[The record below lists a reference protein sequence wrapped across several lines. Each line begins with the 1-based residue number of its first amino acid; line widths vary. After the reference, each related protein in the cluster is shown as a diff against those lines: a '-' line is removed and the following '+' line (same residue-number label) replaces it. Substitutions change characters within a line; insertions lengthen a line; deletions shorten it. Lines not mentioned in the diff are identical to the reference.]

1 MDTGYSSQTQLVLD
15 TKRQGLPGIW
25 ILVRHN
31 QVWIQGD
38 KVYQVY
44 GYQLA
49 TTSLDTGRQGLPGIW
64 ILVRHNQFWIQGDKV
79 YQVYGY
85 QLDTTS
91 SGFRE
96 TRSTRCMDTSQ
107 TQLVLDTGRQ
117 GLSGIWILVRH
128 NQFWIQGDPRT
139 KINIESLVLS

>member
-1 MDTGYSSQTQLVLD
+1 MNTGYTGVVLDTGRQGLTGIWILDTQEQSWILGDKVYQVYRYWIQRSSSGYWETRFNRFMDTGYTSQTQLVLD

-85 QLDTTS
+85 Q
-91 SGFRE
+91 
-96 TRSTRCMDTSQ
+96 
-107 TQLVLDTGRQ
+107 
-117 GLSGIWILVRH
+117 
-128 NQFWIQGDPRT
+128 
-139 KINIESLVLS
+139 